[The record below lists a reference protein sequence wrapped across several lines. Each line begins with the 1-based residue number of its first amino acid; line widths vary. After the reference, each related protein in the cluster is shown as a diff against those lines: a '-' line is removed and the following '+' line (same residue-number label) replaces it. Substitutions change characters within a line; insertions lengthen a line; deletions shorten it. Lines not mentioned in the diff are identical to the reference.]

1 MLEAAAFSLWVKHD
15 LKKEGNGVM
24 KKSSKW
30 FSLAAALSVTAIV
43 GTGCS
48 ISNGDDKKDTQSS
61 AETKQSDE
69 NSSNSK
75 TATNTTDKEFLLES
89 KYFNNIKEV
98 NGLETIQN
106 PDNILALVNKE
117 YALPGTYEPSDLV
130 IPNVKFSFDE
140 KIQKRYIRK
149 EAAKALEELFKAGKE
164 KGYELA
170 AVSGYRA
177 YDRQEVIFNNEVSQ
191 KGEKKAKEAVAYPG
205 QSEHQTGLAMDISSR
220 SNGFEL
226 NEVFGGTDDGK
237 WVQDHAYEYGFI
249 IRYPKGK
256 EDVTKYEYEP
266 WHLRYV
272 GKKQPKSSMNTV

>member
-1 MLEAAAFSLWVKHD
+1 
-15 LKKEGNGVM
+15 M
-24 KKSSKW
+24 KKTSKW

-48 ISNGDDKKDTQSS
+48 ISNGDEKKDTQSS

-149 EAAKALEELFKAGKE
+149 EAAKALEKLFNAGKE

-177 YDRQEVIFNNEVSQ
+177 YDRQEVIFKNEVSQ

-226 NEVFGGTDDGK
+226 NEAFGGTDDGK
-237 WVQDHAYEYGFI
+237 WVQNHAYEYGFI

-256 EDVTKYEYEP
+256 ENVTKYEYEP

-272 GKKQPKSSMNTV
+272 GKKAAKVIHDHGLTLEEYFNEVKKV

>member
-1 MLEAAAFSLWVKHD
+1 
-15 LKKEGNGVM
+15 M
-24 KKSSKW
+24 KKTSKW

-48 ISNGDDKKDTQSS
+48 ISNGDEKKDTQSS

-149 EAAKALEELFKAGKE
+149 EAAKALEELFNAGKE

-226 NEVFGGTDDGK
+226 NEAFGGTDDGK
-237 WVQDHAYEYGFI
+237 WVQNHAYEYGFI

-256 EDVTKYEYEP
+256 EDITKYEYEP

-272 GKKQPKSSMNTV
+272 GKKAAKVIHDHGLTLEEYFNEVKKV